1 MAEPVTHSP
10 AEQESNPFVQMQRRF
25 DRAAE
30 LLGLDAGTAKILS
43 TPAQEITTAVPVMMD
58 DGSMRVFTGYRVQ
71 HSIARGPAKGG
82 IRYAP
87 DVSLD
92 EVRALAA
99 WMSWKCAVVNV
110 PFGGGK
116 GGIICDPRRMSQREL
131 ERLTRRYTSNLLDL
145 IGPERDV
152 PAPDMNTNE
161 QVMAWFMDTYSMH
174 RRSTQTAIVTGKP
187 IGLGGSQGRREAT
200 GLGVALTVRESLKH
214 LGMPDKGCRIVVQG
228 SGNVGGLGAE
238 ILHQMGHKVVAIS
251 DMYGA
256 IHDEKGLD
264 MPKVLEH
271 LKQTGMLEGFPG
283 SSTITNAELLELDC
297 EVLVPAATE
306 NQITS
311 ANADRIKAR
320 VIVEGANGP
329 TTAAADEILQQK
341 GVFVAPDILA
351 NAGGVT
357 VSYFEWVQDRMG
369 YFWDKDDVFARMENI
384 MVAAFRDVAEA
395 AERYQTS
402 PRIGA
407 YCVAIDRVAYCLK
420 MRGIYA

>member
-10 AEQESNPFVQMQRRF
+10 AGQESNPFVQMQRRF
-25 DRAAE
+25 DLAAQ
-30 LLGLDAGTAKILS
+30 LLGIDPGTAKILS
-43 TPAQEITTAVPVMMD
+43 TPAQEITTAVPVSMD
-58 DGSMRVFTGYRVQ
+58 DGSLRVFTGYRVQ

-99 WMSWKCAVVNV
+99 WMSWKCAVVDV

-200 GLGVALTVRESLKH
+200 GLGVASTVRESLKH
-214 LGMPDKGCRIVVQG
+214 LGMPDRGCRIVVQG
-228 SGNVGGLGAE
+228 SGNVGGLGALF
-238 ILHQMGHKVVAIS
+238 LHEMGHKVVAIS

-264 MPKVLEH
+264 MPKVLDH
-271 LKQTGMLEGFPG
+271 LRDHGRLEGFPG
-283 SSTITNAELLELDC
+283 STTISNAELLELDC

-311 ANADRIKAR
+311 ENAARVKAK

-329 TTAAADEILQQK
+329 TTASADEILQSQ

-369 YFWDKDDVFARMENI
+369 YFWEKQDVFDRMENI
-384 MVAAFRDVAEA
+384 MVKSFHDVATA
-395 AERYQTS
+395 AERYGTS

>member
-1 MAEPVTHSP
+1 MTTAHSS
-10 AEQESNPFVQMQRRF
+10 AESNPFVQMKHRL
-25 DRAAE
+25 DKAAG
-30 LLGLDAGTAKILS
+30 LLDLDPGLYAILS
-43 TPAQEITTAVPVMMD
+43 EPAQELTAALPVQMDNGTT
-58 DGSMRVFTGYRVQ
+58 RVFTGYRVQ
-71 HSIARGPAKGG
+71 HSVARGPAKGG

-87 DVSLD
+87 DVHLD

-99 WMSWKCAVVNV
+99 WMTWKCAVVNV

-131 ERLTRRYTSNLLDL
+131 ERLTRRYAASLLDI

-174 RRSTQTAIVTGKP
+174 ARSTQTAIVTGKP
-187 IGLGGSQGRREAT
+187 IGLGGSKGRREAT
-200 GLGVALTVRESLKH
+200 GLGVAFSAREALKH
-214 LGMPDKGCRIVVQG
+214 IGLPEKGCSVVVQG
-228 SGNVGGLGAE
+228 CGNVGGLGAQFMQE
-238 ILHQMGHKVVAIS
+238 MGHKVVAIS
-251 DMYGA
+251 DIYGA
-256 IHDEKGLD
+256 VHNENGLD
-264 MPKVLEH
+264 IPKVLEFIG
-271 LKQTGMLEGFPG
+271 TNGSLEGYTEADHIDG
-283 SSTITNAELLELDC
+283 KDLLELPCD
-297 EVLVPAATE
+297 VLIPAAIE

-311 ANADRIKAR
+311 ANAERIQAK

-329 TTAAADEILQQK
+329 TTADADTILEAN
-341 GVFVAPDILA
+341 GVYVVPDILA

-369 YFWDKDDVFARMENI
+369 YFWEQKDVFDRMERI
-384 MVAAFRDVAEA
+384 MVEAFESVATT
-395 AERYQTS
+395 AEKHKTS

-407 YCVAIDRVAYCLK
+407 YCLGVDRVAYCLK